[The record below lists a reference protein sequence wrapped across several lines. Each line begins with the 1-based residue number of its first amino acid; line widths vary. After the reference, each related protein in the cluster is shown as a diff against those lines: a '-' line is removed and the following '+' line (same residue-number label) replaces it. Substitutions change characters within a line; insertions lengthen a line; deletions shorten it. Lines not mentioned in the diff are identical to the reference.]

1 MTRTGTALLVGGLLV
16 LAGCS
21 VVDDPADRG
30 PTSTLTPAPVPEAAD
45 AATTSQRPGALRQPL
60 DPWDVADAHAAT
72 LAGQNYTWVLSR
84 NRTTHRPGP
93 LRSRA
98 TVRSV
103 RVANR
108 TTYRVDRTRRGT
120 SWSGYTRAGTEPT
133 EYATGGQVF
142 ERRPADGPAR
152 ARPLAQPRGRE
163 GPVGDRAEAVV
174 ARYLAANR
182 TTVEPATTE
191 GAAYVI
197 RGNGAP
203 PAVAAATAES
213 VASYRVTALVESDGR
228 VRAMTARWRDG
239 TRAIVT
245 VRMRYRAVGE
255 TTVTPP
261 SWFTGDDGRAAAGNG
276 TAGAT
281 GEWVGWPA
289 WASDD

>member
-1 MTRTGTALLVGGLLV
+1 MLP
-16 LAGCS
+16 C
-21 VVDDPADRG
+21 
-30 PTSTLTPAPVPEAAD
+30 
-45 AATTSQRPGALRQPL
+45 
-60 DPWDVADAHAAT
+60 
-72 LAGQNYTWVLSR
+72 

-98 TVRSV
+98 TVRPV

-108 TTYRVDRTRRGT
+108 TAYRVDRTRRGT
-120 SWSGYTRAGTEPT
+120 NWSGYTTAGTEPT
-133 EYATGGQVF
+133 EYATGGRVF
-142 ERRPADGPAR
+142 ERRPADGPVR

-174 ARYLAANR
+174 ARYPAADR
-182 TTVEPATTE
+182 TTVEPGAAE

-197 RGNGAP
+197 RGNDAP
-203 PAVAAATAES
+203 PAVTTATEES
-213 VASYRVTALVESDGR
+213 VAGYRVTAFVESSGR

-239 TRAIVT
+239 TRAVVT

-261 SWFTGDDGRAAAGNG
+261 SWFRGDDVRAAAGNG

-281 GEWVGWPA
+281 VGPA
-289 WASDD
+289 TQRGPATTDAPAGQSSPRMPRSVIRMGSSTSSASSSVR